1 MHLGAN
7 VLLPEGWD
15 THPDARYPLFI
26 NHASSGVLP
35 AEAGSVTRNCNGSGL
50 GSSPSW
56 PEVASLSAW
65 SLFSGF
71 FLSVLM
77 QNNGIHH

>member
-50 GSSPSW
+50 GSW
-56 PEVASLSAW
+56 AAENDMASA
-65 SLFSGF
+65 
-71 FLSVLM
+71 
-77 QNNGIHH
+77 QANNEAARWRRIVGTYRIR